1 MQTVD
6 ACKLSF
12 NKQGG
17 KLPPAK
23 HQPNSGKIRPQLLG
37 FLLLTTTVLPQ
48 GWNKQ
53 FNPLTDFFLYFIL
66 ELLNSCYF
74 FLNSSVNFN
83 SSFNLKDDYT
93 WRRLQVFSF
102 SVPLSIL
109 GTHTFICFL

>member
-37 FLLLTTTVLPQ
+37 FLLLTTTVLPR

-53 FNPLTDFFLYFIL
+53 FNPLTYFIL

-93 WRRLQVFSF
+93 WRSF
-102 SVPLSIL
+102 LFKS
-109 GTHTFICFL
+109 HFLY